1 MTVRL
6 SRAGHILGAASVR
19 LTLGPA
25 GPTIGFSG
33 DLGRPNHPFLVAPD
47 LPGAV
52 DWLVVEST
60 YGDRRHPD
68 DDVLE
73 RLAAVIERTIE
84 RGGNVLIPAFAV
96 DRTEVV
102 LHHLARLSA
111 AGRLPAVPVYVD
123 SPMALSALRVYR
135 QAIARGDPDI
145 RPDAIG
151 AGNPFHLPGLTEVS
165 DVEASKALN
174 NPSMPSI
181 VISASG
187 MASGGRVV
195 HHLAHWLPDRRN
207 TVVLVGYQAEG
218 TRGRRLLD
226 GERELKMLGRY
237 VRVRADVVDLP
248 AFSVHADSDELF
260 DWVSAAETKPN
271 TVFVVHGEKSASRAL
286 ANTISERLDWTTAV
300 PRHAERVRL
309 DLTDDRHA

>member
-1 MTVRL
+1 M
-6 SRAGHILGAASVR
+6 AS
-19 LTLGPA
+19 T
-25 GPTIGFSG
+25 
-33 DLGRPNHPFLVAPD
+33 D
-47 LPGAV
+47 
-52 DWLVVEST
+52 
-60 YGDRRHPD
+60 
-68 DDVLE
+68 
-73 RLAAVIERTIE
+73 
-84 RGGNVLIPAFAV
+84 
-96 DRTEVV
+96 
-102 LHHLARLSA
+102 
-111 AGRLPAVPVYVD
+111 
-123 SPMALSALRVYR
+123 
-135 QAIARGDPDI
+135 
-145 RPDAIG
+145 
-151 AGNPFHLPGLTEVS
+151 PFHLPGLTEVS

-207 TVVLVGYQAEG
+207 TVALVGYQAEG